1 VWERERSMEEEV
13 EGKQSRS
20 GLEKLQG
27 IRGLIDGTD
36 GSIVVELPNLG
47 AKLLFILIEL
57 CFHCWGIFGLQN
69 YCNISRINIVN
80 ISIFPRAIYRFNAIP
95 IKIPT
100 QLFIDL
106 ERAILSLICKT
117 NQANKQKN
125 PG

>member
-1 VWERERSMEEEV
+1 MWERERSMEEEV

-57 CFHCWGIFGLQN
+57 CFHCWGIFGLEI
-69 YCNISRINIVN
+69 YCNICEVE
-80 ISIFPRAIYRFNAIP
+80 ISGFFGDSVVSCDVFW
-95 IKIPT
+95 K
-100 QLFIDL
+100 
-106 ERAILSLICKT
+106 LS
-117 NQANKQKN
+117 
-125 PG
+125 